1 MSAPAPDIVTRRI
14 YEPATPDDGSRVLI
28 MRLWPRGIRKERVSV
43 WLKELGPVPEL
54 LRAYLDETITWEQY
68 VPRYLAGLER
78 PEAQAAIAEVRR
90 RAAEG
95 RVTLLC
101 GCPDQARCHRTL
113 LRTYLLDSARGATP
127 RPRRSADKP
136 RRRRPRPRHAGRRR
150 ARGVVSLHAAER
162 HRRHHA
168 ALTASGGTAMTA
180 KSRSKGMK
188 AYVLIET
195 APGKTKA
202 VRKEL
207 ASVSKGA
214 LATLDAVTGPY
225 DFIAVVE
232 GPTLDAIGRLVTDEI
247 GAVNGVTRTTTCVAI
262 SLA

>member
-1 MSAPAPDIVTRRI
+1 MA
-14 YEPATPDDGSRVLI
+14 
-28 MRLWPRGIRKERVSV
+28 
-43 WLKELGPVPEL
+43 
-54 LRAYLDETITWEQY
+54 
-68 VPRYLAGLER
+68 
-78 PEAQAAIAEVRR
+78 
-90 RAAEG
+90 
-95 RVTLLC
+95 
-101 GCPDQARCHRTL
+101 
-113 LRTYLLDSARGATP
+113 
-127 RPRRSADKP
+127 
-136 RRRRPRPRHAGRRR
+136 
-150 ARGVVSLHAAER
+150 
-162 HRRHHA
+162 
-168 ALTASGGTAMTA
+168 A

-207 ASVSKGA
+207 ASVLKGA